1 MRRRRS
7 EIRGA
12 LRSAKGQEAKGL
24 GQASP
29 PVRGSRRRFRP
40 KHRPKGV
47 RPHGI
52 APQRK
57 GEGKRRYL

>member
-12 LRSAKGQEAKGL
+12 LRQAKGQPKGL
-24 GQASP
+24 GQSSP
-29 PVRGSRRRFRP
+29 PVRGSRRGFRP

-47 RPHGI
+47 QPFGI
-52 APQRK
+52 APERK
-57 GEGKRRYL
+57 QGRRYLR